1 MGELR
6 DQDLGSWMNGLVE
19 QFDCDAFLCPLNCMP
34 RWGGRRRKGVLV
46 MSVLGGTRGFMCV
59 QECDSDVMAASKF
72 EILVEFYLVC
82 LGPQ

>member
-1 MGELR
+1 
-6 DQDLGSWMNGLVE
+6 
-19 QFDCDAFLCPLNCMP
+19 MP